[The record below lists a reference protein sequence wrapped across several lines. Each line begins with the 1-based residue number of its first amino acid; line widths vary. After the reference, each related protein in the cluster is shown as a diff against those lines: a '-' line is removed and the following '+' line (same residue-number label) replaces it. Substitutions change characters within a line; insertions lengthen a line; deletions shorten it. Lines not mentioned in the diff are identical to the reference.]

1 MEKWINNDG
10 VFKFI
15 DLKKDQYDKLPVG
28 IYNIELSLGGWFL
41 EKLYDKFE
49 FNYKVYNFHQNYL
62 DYITNYYNNTDGN
75 LGILFN
81 GLKGSGNKL
90 LISLDKK
97 YVDITEKIEVTKI
110 KTNPS
115 GKIIDSSDKGLM
127 P

>member
-1 MEKWINNDG
+1 MKAQTKQQAKHKQSKESK
-10 VFKFI
+10 
-15 DLKKDQYDKLPVG
+15 
-28 IYNIELSLGGWFL
+28 NI
-41 EKLYDKFE
+41 
-49 FNYKVYNFHQNYL
+49 QT
-62 DYITNYYNNTDGN
+62 ITNEAKNFA
-75 LGILFN
+75 IIISH

-127 P
+127 PQFI